1 MFMCAKRGFFAKLTL
16 QFVNT
21 KNYTVVDRTNV
32 DTVLKEQNFQVSGYV
47 DDNAIVSIGK
57 FIGATVVVTGSISGT
72 GSQKRLVIK
81 AIDVLT
87 SEILSMQSV
96 AL

>member
-1 MFMCAKRGFFAKLTL
+1 M
-16 QFVNT
+16 
-21 KNYTVVDRTNV
+21 
-32 DTVLKEQNFQVSGYV
+32 SGYV
-47 DDNAIVSIGK
+47 DDNAYVSIGR

-87 SEILSMQSV
+87 SEILAILPV
-96 AL
+96 PL